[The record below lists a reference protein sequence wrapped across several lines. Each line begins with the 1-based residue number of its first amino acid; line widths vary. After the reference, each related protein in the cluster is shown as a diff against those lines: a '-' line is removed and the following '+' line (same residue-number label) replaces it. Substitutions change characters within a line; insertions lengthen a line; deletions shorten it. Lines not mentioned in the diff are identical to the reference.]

1 MIRPE
6 ADYLV
11 KDQRPTPRDAP
22 DFLAVGHTP
31 AENCARI
38 KYLGYIES
46 KHITMYGERLE
57 LVSDPVQEGDFIVVQ
72 VIDIAEKLNLEELN
86 VQTCIAWI
94 VDFLNLKGR
103 QDLVLHASS
112 GA

>member
-6 ADYLV
+6 ADHLV
-11 KDQRPTPRDAP
+11 KDQLPTPRDAP

-31 AENCARI
+31 AENGARI

-72 VIDIAEKLNLEELN
+72 VIGGNDPTIRRLRLPVSILIGLSDRGGQK
-86 VQTCIAWI
+86 TKFGKRC
-94 VDFLNLKGR
+94 
-103 QDLVLHASS
+103 
-112 GA
+112 